1 MGKIKAWFFRRFLPE
16 YCRQALVEENT
27 RLKEQLKEKENE
39 LKALRSYVEGLL
51 DGTKA
56 LRKVVIQNSNVNN
69 EREEKKPRP
78 AGEKGDN
85 RE

>member
-56 LRKVVIQNSNVNN
+56 LRKVVIHNENSNVNK
-69 EREEKKPRP
+69 EAKEDKV
-78 AGEKGDN
+78 
-85 RE
+85 